1 MNCERCGMEV
11 SEAAVERR
19 KARGT
24 YDGKC
29 SDCRNGMATEIK
41 YNGTVCR
48 PWRGEVDED
57 FNPIDR
63 NLKLYLPGQR
73 TCGHKDCVNKEH
85 IITAPQK
92 VERDVELE
100 RYDTSYRT
108 GRLAELQDYLQEL
121 SA

>member
-48 PWRGEVDED
+48 PWRGEVDENL
-57 FNPIDR
+57 NPIDK
-63 NLKLYLPGQR
+63 NLKLYLPGVR
-73 TCGHKDCVNKEH
+73 ICGHKDCVNKDH
-85 IITAPQK
+85 IISPINIL
-92 VERDVELE
+92 ELE
-100 RYDTSYRT
+100 RNDISYRT
-108 GRLAELQDYLQEL
+108 GTRSEIEDFLKE

>member
-48 PWRGEVDED
+48 PWRGEVDEH
-57 FNPIDR
+57 FNPIDK
-63 NLKLYLPGQR
+63 NLKLYLPGFR
-73 TCGHKDCVNKEH
+73 TCLHKDCVNKEH
-85 IITAPQK
+85 IIQP
-92 VERDVELE
+92 DYSLELE
-100 RYDTSYRT
+100 RNDISYRT
-108 GRLAELQDYLQEL
+108 GRTSGMEDYLREL

>member
-29 SDCRNGMATEIK
+29 SDCRNGMANEIK
-41 YNGTVCR
+41 YDGKVCR

-57 FNPIDR
+57 LNPIDR
-63 NLKLYLPGQR
+63 NLKLYLPGIR
-73 TCGHKDCVNKEH
+73 VCGHKDCVNKDH
-85 IITAPQK
+85 IIKAAS
-92 VERDVELE
+92 DLELE
-100 RYDTSYRT
+100 RNDISYRT
-108 GRLAELQDYLQEL
+108 GRLSELQDYMREL

>member
-1 MNCERCGMEV
+1 MNCERCGISV
-11 SEAAVERR
+11 SEAAIERR

-29 SDCRNGMATEIK
+29 ADCRNGQANEIK

-63 NLKLYLPGQR
+63 NLKPYLPGLR

-85 IITAPQK
+85 IVSQPR
-92 VERDVELE
+92 ELELE
-100 RYDTSYRT
+100 RNDISYRT
-108 GRLAELQDYLQEL
+108 GRLSRLQDYLEEL

>member
-1 MNCERCGMEV
+1 MNCERCGMNV
-11 SEAAVERR
+11 SEAAIERR

-29 SDCRNGMATEIK
+29 SDCRNGRATELK
-41 YNGTVCR
+41 YNGQVCR

-63 NLKLYLPGQR
+63 NLKPYLPGVR
-73 TCGHKDCVNKEH
+73 TCGHKDCVNKQH
-85 IITAPQK
+85 IIKPLG
-92 VERDVELE
+92 DLELE
-100 RYDTSYRT
+100 RLDISYRT
-108 GRLAELQDYLQEL
+108 GKKTTWEDLYKE

>member
-1 MNCERCGMEV
+1 MEV

-29 SDCRNGMATEIK
+29 SDCRNGMANEIK
-41 YNGTVCR
+41 YDGKVCR

-57 FNPIDR
+57 LNPIDR
-63 NLKLYLPGQR
+63 NLKLYLPGIR
-73 TCGHKDCVNKEH
+73 VCGHKDCVNKDH
-85 IITAPQK
+85 IIKAAS
-92 VERDVELE
+92 DLELE
-100 RYDTSYRT
+100 RNDISYRT
-108 GRLAELQDYLQEL
+108 GRLSELQDYMREL

>member
-48 PWRGEVDED
+48 PWRGEVDEH
-57 FNPIDR
+57 FNPKDR
-63 NLKLYLPGQR
+63 NLKLYLPGFR
-73 TCGHKDCVNKEH
+73 TCLHKDCVNKEH
-85 IITAPQK
+85 IIQP
-92 VERDVELE
+92 DYSLELE
-100 RYDTSYRT
+100 RNDISYRT
-108 GRLAELQDYLQEL
+108 GTRSEMKDFLKE

>member
-1 MNCERCGMEV
+1 MDCERCGINV

-24 YDGKC
+24 YDGLC
-29 SDCRNGMATEIK
+29 ADCRNGRANEIK

-63 NLKLYLPGQR
+63 NLKLYLPGLR

-85 IITAPQK
+85 IIPPRI
-92 VERDVELE
+92 ERDIQLE

-121 SA
+121 TA

>member
-1 MNCERCGMEV
+1 MEV

-29 SDCRNGMATEIK
+29 SDCRNGMANEIK
-41 YNGTVCR
+41 YDGKVCR
-48 PWRGEVDED
+48 PWRGEVDEH

-63 NLKLYLPGQR
+63 NLKLYLPGVR
-73 TCGHKDCVNKEH
+73 VCGHKDCVNKDH
-85 IITAPQK
+85 IIKAPSNL
-92 VERDVELE
+92 ELE
-100 RYDTSYRT
+100 RNDISYRT
-108 GRLAELQDYLQEL
+108 GRLAELQDYMREL

>member
-1 MNCERCGMEV
+1 VNCNRCGIEV
-11 SEAAVERR
+11 SEAAIERR

-29 SDCRNGMATEIK
+29 ADCRNGQANEIK

-63 NLKLYLPGQR
+63 NLKLYLPGLR

-85 IITAPQK
+85 IVKAT
-92 VERDVELE
+92 VERDIELE
-100 RYDTSYRT
+100 RYDTTYRT
-108 GRLAELQDYLQEL
+108 GRLAELQDYLEEL

>member
-1 MNCERCGMEV
+1 MDCERCGINV

-29 SDCRNGMATEIK
+29 ADCRNGQANEIK

-48 PWRGEVDED
+48 PWRGEVDEY
-57 FNPIDR
+57 FNPIDK
-63 NLKLYLPGQR
+63 NLKLYLPGFR
-73 TCGHKDCVNKEH
+73 TCLHKDCVNKEH
-85 IITAPQK
+85 IISAAQPIT
-92 VERDVELE
+92 EIELE
-100 RYDTSYRT
+100 RNDISYRT
-108 GRLAELQDYLQEL
+108 GRLAELQDYMREL

>member
-1 MNCERCGMEV
+1 MEV

-29 SDCRNGMATEIK
+29 SDCRNGMANEIK
-41 YNGTVCR
+41 YDGKVCR

-63 NLKLYLPGQR
+63 NLKLYLPGVR
-73 TCGHKDCVNKEH
+73 VCGHKDCVNKDH
-85 IITAPQK
+85 IIKAPSNL
-92 VERDVELE
+92 ELE
-100 RYDTSYRT
+100 RNDISYRT
-108 GRLAELQDYLQEL
+108 GRLAELEDYMREL

>member
-1 MNCERCGMEV
+1 MNCERCGMNV
-11 SEAAVERR
+11 SEAAIERR

-24 YDGKC
+24 YDGLC
-29 SDCRNGMATEIK
+29 ADCRNGRANEIK

-63 NLKLYLPGQR
+63 NLKPYLPGLR

-85 IITAPQK
+85 IDSQPR
-92 VERDVELE
+92 ELELE
-100 RYDTSYRT
+100 RNDISYRT
-108 GRLAELQDYLQEL
+108 GRLSRLQDYLEEL

>member
-1 MNCERCGMEV
+1 MNV

-24 YDGKC
+24 YDGLC
-29 SDCRNGMATEIK
+29 ADCRNGRANEIK

-57 FNPIDR
+57 FRPIDR
-63 NLKLYLPGQR
+63 NLKLYLPGLR

-85 IITAPQK
+85 IVKAT
-92 VERDVELE
+92 VERDIELE

-108 GRLAELQDYLQEL
+108 GRLAELQDYLEEL

>member
-1 MNCERCGMEV
+1 MNCERCGMLV
-11 SEAAVERR
+11 SEAAIERR

-29 SDCRNGMATEIK
+29 ADCRNGMATEIK

-48 PWRGEVDED
+48 PWRGEVDEE

-63 NLKLYLPGQR
+63 NLKLYLPGAR

-85 IITAPQK
+85 II
-92 VERDVELE
+92 RSDYSLELE
-100 RYDTSYRT
+100 RNDLSYRT
-108 GRLAELQDYLQEL
+108 GRRSEMKDFFKE

>member
-1 MNCERCGMEV
+1 MDCERCGMNV

-24 YDGKC
+24 YDGLC
-29 SDCRNGMATEIK
+29 ADCRNGRANEIK

-57 FNPIDR
+57 FNPVDR
-63 NLKLYLPGQR
+63 NLKPYLPGLR

-85 IITAPQK
+85 IVKAT
-92 VERDVELE
+92 VERDIELE

-108 GRLAELQDYLQEL
+108 GRLAELQDYLEEL